1 MLTKTVRVAENQ
13 RVLWFRDG
21 NLMGVLAPGKYNFW
35 KRTRHLRFDSFNVED
50 GEAIL
55 PNAQYLVREHGDVLK
70 QYLDIRVLEQDQV
83 ALISVNKLVTRLAL
97 PGEVVAFWKN
107 AVDTAIQVV
116 EFTDDLAVPDA
127 WIKAINRSGDAV
139 ALATLNK
146 AILPVT
152 VDQGFESLLMIDGDV
167 DRALTPGR
175 YAFWKLGRDVK
186 AVTVDKRVQEIEING
201 QEILTRDRVSLR
213 TNASLQYRIT
223 DAVQAIVQT
232 PDVEGLAYRAV
243 QFALRRTIGSLTLDE
258 LLADKTKLGE
268 DVQAEVGDELV
279 KAGIAVTM
287 VGVKDFILPG
297 EMKTILNQ
305 VVEAEKVAEANAIR
319 RRDETQAVR
328 ALANTAKQLER
339 NAMMARLKELETL
352 EQVSSSV
359 DTLNV
364 YNGLEGVMGQLVKLQ
379 PHGREE

>member
-1 MLTKTVRVAENQ
+1 
-13 RVLWFRDG
+13 
-21 NLMGVLAPGKYNFW
+21 
-35 KRTRHLRFDSFNVED
+35 
-50 GEAIL
+50 
-55 PNAQYLVREHGDVLK
+55 
-70 QYLDIRVLEQDQV
+70 
-83 ALISVNKLVTRLAL
+83 
-97 PGEVVAFWKN
+97 
-107 AVDTAIQVV
+107 
-116 EFTDDLAVPDA
+116 
-127 WIKAINRSGDAV
+127 
-139 ALATLNK
+139 
-146 AILPVT
+146 
-152 VDQGFESLLMIDGDV
+152 MIDGDV

-213 TNASLQYRIT
+213 TNASLQYRVT

-268 DVQAEVGDELV
+268 DVQAEVGDELAN
-279 KAGIAVTM
+279 AGIAVTM

-319 RRDETQAVR
+319 RRDETQAIR

-352 EQVSSSV
+352 EQVSSSA

-364 YNGLEGVMGQLVKLQ
+364 YNGLDGVMGQLVKLQ
-379 PHGREE
+379 PQGREE

>member
-1 MLTKTVRVAENQ
+1 MVTKTIRVSESQ

-21 NLMGVLAPGKYNFW
+21 NLMGVLTPGKYKFW
-35 KRTRHLRFDSFNVED
+35 RRTRHLRFESYDVAD
-50 GEAIL
+50 GEAVL
-55 PNAQYLVREHGDVLK
+55 PNAQYLIREHSELLK
-70 QYLDIRVLEQDQV
+70 QYLEIRELEQNQV

-97 PGEVVAFWKN
+97 PGEVIAFWKN
-107 AVDTAIQVV
+107 SVDTSIEV
-116 EFTDDLAVPDA
+116 ENFAERLTVPGE
-127 WIKAINRSGDAV
+127 WVKAINRSGDAV

-152 VDQGFESLLMIDGDV
+152 VDQGFEALVVNDGEIERSL
-167 DRALTPGR
+167 APGR
-175 YAFWKLGRDVK
+175 YAFWKLGRDIK
-186 AVTVDKRVQEIEING
+186 ALSVDKRVQEIEING

-223 DAVQAIVQT
+223 DAVKAVVDT
-232 PDVEGLAYRAV
+232 PDVVGLAYRAV

-258 LLADKTKLGE
+258 LLADKTKLGD
-268 DVQAEVGDELV
+268 DVQSQVGRELV
-279 KAGIAVTM
+279 NVGIAVTM
-287 VGVKDFILPG
+287 VGIKDFILPG

-328 ALANTAKQLER
+328 ALANTAKQLES
-339 NAMMARLKELETL
+339 NAMMARLKELEALQT
-352 EQVSSSV
+352 VSSSI

-364 YNGLEGVMGQLVKLQ
+364 YNGLDGVMGQLVKLQ
-379 PHGREE
+379 SE

>member
-1 MLTKTVRVAENQ
+1 MIRKTIRVAENQ

-21 NLMGVLAPGKYNFW
+21 NLMGVLAPGKYSFW
-35 KRTRHLRFDSFNVED
+35 KRITHLRFESFNVED
-50 GEAIL
+50 GEAKL
-55 PNAQYLVREHGDVLK
+55 SSAQYLVRQHGDLLK
-70 QYLDIRVLEQDQV
+70 GYLDVHVLEQNQV

-97 PGEVVAFWKN
+97 PGEVVAFWKD
-107 AVDTAIQVV
+107 AVDTAI
-116 EFTDDLAVPDA
+116 EIADFTKDLAVPDA
-127 WIKAINRSGDAV
+127 WTKAINRSGDAV
-139 ALATLNK
+139 AVASLNK
-146 AILPVT
+146 AMLPVT
-152 VDQGFESLLMIDGDV
+152 VDHGFESLLMLDGDV
-167 DRALTPGR
+167 DRVLTPGR

-186 AVTVDKRVQEIEING
+186 AVSVDRRVQEIEING

-213 TNASLQYRIT
+213 TNASLQYRVT
-223 DAVQAIVQT
+223 DAVKAAVDT
-232 PDVEGLAYRAV
+232 PDVQGLAYRAV
-243 QFALRRTIGSLTLDE
+243 QFALRRAIGSLTLDE

-268 DVQAEVGDELV
+268 DVQAEVDAELA

-339 NAMMARLKELETL
+339 NAMMARLKELEAI
-352 EQVSSSV
+352 ENVSSSV

-364 YNGLEGVMGQLVKLQ
+364 YNGLDGVMGQLVKLRTQ
-379 PHGREE
+379 GGEE